1 MSGFYDNYIV
11 EIMNIRHSILLILL
25 MILVLFYYTN
35 QEGFVDAVVRNCVS
49 KETAEPTF
57 LCQAKE
63 YLSSFIS
70 GYNNTNNYKYTCCPV
85 KDGEQGPRGT
95 KGPTG
100 MKGLVGP
107 MGEKGPVGEI
117 GDSKIGPTGAAGP
130 VGPVGKMGLR
140 GVDEDITEVGP
151 VGPEGDAGPPG
162 DVGPVGPP
170 GPDGM
175 AEKNEPVVI
184 TAPNDMDDR
193 AMNFVAIRQNIRNL
207 LSSKNVE
214 VAKPSSKSPFLAQG
228 NEYKKSV
235 SSL

>member
-1 MSGFYDNYIV
+1 MVRY
-11 EIMNIRHSILLILL
+11 SILLILL
-25 MILVLFYYTN
+25 MILVLFYHIH
-35 QEGFVDAVVRNCVS
+35 QEGFVDATRNCVS

-117 GDSKIGPTGAAGP
+117 GDSKIGPIGAAGP
-130 VGPVGKMGLR
+130 VGPVGKMGLK
-140 GVDEDITEVGP
+140 GVDDDITEVGP

-162 DVGPVGPP
+162 DVGPAGPP
-170 GPDGM
+170 GLDGL
-175 AEKNEPVVI
+175 AEKNEPIVI

-193 AMNFVAIRQNIRNL
+193 VMNFVAIRQNIRNL

>member
-1 MSGFYDNYIV
+1 MLRYG
-11 EIMNIRHSILLILL
+11 ILLILL
-25 MILVLFYYTN
+25 MVLILFYMN
-35 QEGFVDAVVRNCVS
+35 QEGFVDATRNCVS

-70 GYNNTNNYKYTCCPV
+70 GYNNTSNYKYTCCPV

-100 MKGLVGP
+100 MKGQPGL

-117 GDSKIGPTGAAGP
+117 GDSKIGPTGIAGP

-140 GVDEDITEVGP
+140 GVDEDIIEVGP
-151 VGPEGDAGPPG
+151 MGPEGD
-162 DVGPVGPP
+162 VGPAGPP
-170 GPDGM
+170 GPDGL
-175 AEKNEPVVI
+175 AEKDKPVI
-184 TAPNDMDDR
+184 TKPNDMDER
-193 AMNFVAIRQNIRNL
+193 AMNLISIRQNIRKFL
-207 LSSKNVE
+207 QSKNVG
-214 VAKPSSKSPFLAQG
+214 VTTPSSQSPFLAQG